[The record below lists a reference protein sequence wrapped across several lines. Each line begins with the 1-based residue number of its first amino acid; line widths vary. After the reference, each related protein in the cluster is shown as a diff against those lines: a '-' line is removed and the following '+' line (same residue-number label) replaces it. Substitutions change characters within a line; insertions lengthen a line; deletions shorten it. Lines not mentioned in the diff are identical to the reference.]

1 VSRQNVDV
9 VRRIYEAFA
18 AHRFPAEHLAE
29 DFAWETQPEQPGADT
44 HRGHAAVRAYFRE
57 WVGGWHDAKSEV
69 ERVFDRDDRV
79 IVLVHGRYRL
89 SETGL
94 PVEQDYGHIWTMRG
108 AKAIHAKPVSRA
120 EALTAAGLGD

>member
-1 VSRQNVDV
+1 MSQENVEI

-18 AHRFPAEHLAE
+18 AHRFPAEYLAA

-69 ERVFDRDDRV
+69 ERVFRPRRPSDCARARPLPPERDGDAR
-79 IVLVHGRYRL
+79 R
-89 SETGL
+89 
-94 PVEQDYGHIWTMRG
+94 
-108 AKAIHAKPVSRA
+108 
-120 EALTAAGLGD
+120 AGLRPHLDDARRQGHPR